1 MAADYVE
8 QIRAVQESGPYNL
21 LGWSFG
27 GIAAHEIAVQL
38 QAAGEQ
44 VASLVI
50 MDAYPPRQEGSLTP
64 ASDEEGLAEEASGSG
79 GRTRLEV
86 PGPDPDLACILD
98 MVRQEAGSLVISD
111 EELVAFA
118 RVFRNNGTIIAAHEF
133 QRFNGNLL
141 VIAAAQGR
149 PQDVSAGRW
158 EPYVSATYR
167 NPCFP
172 AGMPICG

>member
-1 MAADYVE
+1 
-8 QIRAVQESGPYNL
+8 
-21 LGWSFG
+21 
-27 GIAAHEIAVQL
+27 
-38 QAAGEQ
+38 
-44 VASLVI
+44 

-86 PGPDPDLACILD
+86 PGPDPDLAGILD

-158 EPYVSATYR
+158 EPYVSGEISESLL
-167 NPCFP
+167 PCRHADMWRP
-172 AGMPICG
+172 GIMAQVWESISTWLTLES